1 MSTLCAE
8 GGRPAGDF
16 KAESHPEDPWE
27 QSGAISELLGLITH
41 LNTPGR
47 SGLVSTIESL
57 FRRS

>member
-1 MSTLCAE
+1 MSTRCAE

-41 LNTPGR
+41 TLIPQVGQA
-47 SGLVSTIESL
+47 
-57 FRRS
+57 